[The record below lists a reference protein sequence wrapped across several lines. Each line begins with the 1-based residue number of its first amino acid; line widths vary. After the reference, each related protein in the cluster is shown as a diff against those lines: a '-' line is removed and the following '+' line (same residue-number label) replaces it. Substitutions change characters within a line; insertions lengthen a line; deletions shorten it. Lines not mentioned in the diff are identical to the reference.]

1 MKPNKQGKYVIAS
14 PSYKSTFLPSPS
26 DVAELLGLPANII
39 KMIPFAEDHHGI
51 PLNVGRSSRAE
62 MTNNGVA
69 KPTMSKLAGWMNKLP
84 IPFKQLID
92 IPLMLKTYRAM
103 RVGSN
108 AGMWKSSSHG
118 LKLSP
123 YDSEFITLFDFIDVR
138 AEADYQMLKTL
149 NHQIENK
156 KLDKTDTN
164 AIWQAQLDTW
174 TRHSMVPAE
183 QLACLSHFFHNIND
197 PMFSV
202 EANAIAVK
210 KAQYHLIFDFYL
222 SAIASYEV
230 GLLLYASRQMS
241 EIEIESNDGVFSS
254 VINTY
259 AVSDEDCTCFGAM
272 LMELRNILKRHGLNS
287 GWRALASYID
297 IEESG
302 NREELLNDKQ
312 YGQIR
317 DWRNRK
323 NMPSDKKLRQFIT
336 HFVKDLG
343 DYEIES
349 TLIYLRIANA
359 IDTLVERLFKETND
373 QRALVIIAEV
383 LECYPKYFELFK
395 LVYINKNAQTT

>member
-26 DVAELLGLPANII
+26 DVSELLGLPANII
-39 KMIPFAEDHHGI
+39 KMIPLAEEHHGI

-92 IPLMLKTYRAM
+92 LPLMLKTYRAM

-108 AGMWKSSSHG
+108 AGLWYSVSNGFKLSSH
-118 LKLSP
+118 
-123 YDSEFITLFDFIDVR
+123 DSEFITLFDFIDMR
-138 AEADYQMLKTL
+138 AEADYQMVKGIK
-149 NHQIENK
+149 HQIREK
-156 KLDKTDTN
+156 IIDKNDTN
-164 AIWQAQLDTW
+164 AIWQAQLGTW
-174 TRHSMVPAE
+174 TRHSMLPAE
-183 QLACLSHFFHNIND
+183 QLACLTNFFSNIND
-197 PMFSV
+197 PMFHV

-210 KAQYHLIFDFYL
+210 KAEYHLRFDFYL

-230 GLLLYASRQMS
+230 GLLLYASRQMP
-241 EIEIESNDGVFSS
+241 EIEIKSNDGVFSS
-254 VINTY
+254 VISTY
-259 AVSDEDCTCFGAM
+259 AVSNEECTCFGAM
-272 LMELRNILKRHGLNS
+272 LMELRNILARHDHDS

-302 NREELLNDKQ
+302 NKEDLLNDKQ
-312 YGQIR
+312 YRQIR

-323 NMPSDKKLRQFIT
+323 NMPSDKRLRQFIT
-336 HFVKDLG
+336 NVANDLG

-359 IDTLVERLFKETND
+359 IDTLVERLLEETND
-373 QRALVIIAEV
+373 HRILVIIAEV
-383 LECYPKYFELFK
+383 LECYPKYFERFK
-395 LVYINKNAQTT
+395 LVYFNKNAQTT